1 MPGSRAPSALTVLG
15 DCFVSQA
22 IQSGNVN
29 LPTGTLNGQQRAYMV
44 EASGQLQKKTYGP
57 WMRKAMRVLA
67 KMKGLRGTAFDPFAR
82 THAFHAGL
90 DFAAGLGTPIRS
102 AAGGVVVFAGMR
114 TDYGRVVEIDHG
126 NGLKT
131 RYAHASKLLVETGAL
146 VAPGDPIALVG
157 STGRSTGPHL
167 HFEVL
172 RGGTAVDP
180 KRYLAG
186 L

>member
-1 MPGSRAPSALTVLG
+1 LNAGALDAQLGRIERQIALVAEAAALRTLEFMRLPTRAPIAGAALTST
-15 DCFVSQA
+15 F
-22 IQSGNVN
+22 GN
-29 LPTGTLNGQQRAYMV
+29 
-44 EASGQLQKKTYGP
+44 
-57 WMRKAMRVLA
+57 RV
-67 KMKGLRGTAFDPFAR
+67 DPFAG

-90 DFAAGLGTPIRS
+90 DFAAGLGTTIRS

-114 TDYGRVVEIDHG
+114 PDFGRVVEIDHG

-172 RGGTAVDP
+172 RQGTAVDP